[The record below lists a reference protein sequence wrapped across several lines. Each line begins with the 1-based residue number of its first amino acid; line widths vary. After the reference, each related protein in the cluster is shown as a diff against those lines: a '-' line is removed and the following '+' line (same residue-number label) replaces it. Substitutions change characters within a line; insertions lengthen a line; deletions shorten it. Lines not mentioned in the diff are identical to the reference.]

1 MANGILGKRALCV
14 FGPELIWAL
23 LRLDLMEAR
32 GHFRRTRQL
41 DLVLYF
47 SIRSSF
53 ADSFTAAGFDG
64 VSSTDLFGS
73 FNSFQ
78 GLSGDDTITG
88 R

>member
-1 MANGILGKRALCV
+1 
-14 FGPELIWAL
+14 
-23 LRLDLMEAR
+23 MEAR
-32 GHFRRTRQL
+32 GHFGVPGNWIRF
-41 DLVLYF
+41 VL

-53 ADSFTAAGFDG
+53 ADTFTAAGFDG
-64 VSSTDLFGS
+64 VSSADSFGS